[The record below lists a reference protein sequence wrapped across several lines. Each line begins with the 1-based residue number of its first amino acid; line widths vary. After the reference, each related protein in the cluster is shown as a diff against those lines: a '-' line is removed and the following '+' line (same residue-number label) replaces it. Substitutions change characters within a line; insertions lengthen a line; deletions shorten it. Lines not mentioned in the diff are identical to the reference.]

1 MTIEIQNETKAVGFR
16 LLYKSVIKKEVNGL
30 VSDSTM
36 FCVIWYRRE
45 VFGTFI
51 QTAVNQSS

>member
-36 FCVIWYRRE
+36 FCVI
-45 VFGTFI
+45 
-51 QTAVNQSS
+51 